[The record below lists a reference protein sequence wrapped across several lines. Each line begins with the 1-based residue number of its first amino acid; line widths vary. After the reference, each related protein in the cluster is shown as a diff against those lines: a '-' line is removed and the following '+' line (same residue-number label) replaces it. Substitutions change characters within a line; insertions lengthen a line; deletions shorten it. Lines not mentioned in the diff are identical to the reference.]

1 MSEIREIVTKAV
13 IAKGRKCFRI
23 NQTIPVSD
31 DAGNVLGC
39 WVINHTT
46 NSTLGL
52 NSAEVCG
59 SFDVNVWYA
68 NLDNTATGIA
78 EAAINYKENIKI
90 REISCDNVSRNSE
103 VQVKV
108 LQNPT
113 CTNACITDKGIELE
127 IVFELLVEVIGET
140 KIMVTVFTC
149 QETFDPVDDFE
160 NEINED
166 FLQDV

>member
-1 MSEIREIVTKAV
+1 MSEIREIMTKAV
-13 IAKGRKCFRI
+13 IAKGKKCFRL
-23 NQTIPVSD
+23 NQVIPVD
-31 DAGNVLGC
+31 EDAGNVLGC

-46 NSTLGL
+46 DSLLGL
-52 NSAEVCG
+52 NSTEVCG

-68 NLDNTATGIA
+68 NQDNTATKIA
-78 EAAINYKENIKI
+78 EAAITYKETIKTK
-90 REISCDNVSRNSE
+90 EISYDNVTRNSE

-113 CTNACITDKGIELE
+113 CTNARITDKGIELE

-149 QETFDPVDDFE
+149 QETFDPIDDFE

-166 FLQDV
+166 FIREV